1 MAQLDEEH
9 AVVDVPVGPGA
20 AGVANMDGRG
30 PAGDKLDRLAR
41 HNHRVGVQPHQ
52 DVILIGRCL
61 GYRSPDAVEVHSTGR
76 QSGLGRVCDHEGII
90 VRGGVCRVQRMRGL
104 HLRPVEL
111 IGCLVHERLARH
123 ESSVAFLGQGSAG
136 AAREGGNGAPQAGGY
151 FVDRSNAHEQIDQ
164 HRGCK
169 NPPCP
174 TPVAAWRAC
183 LLSGADGSRAY
194 PARRTAVSRK
204 FGSEECL

>member
-9 AVVDVPVGPGA
+9 AIVDVPVGPGA
-20 AGVANMDGRG
+20 ARVANMDGSG
-30 PAGDKLDRLAR
+30 AAGDKLDRLAR

-61 GYRSPDAVEVHSTGR
+61 GYRSPDAVEVDSTGR
-76 QSGLGRVCDHEGII
+76 QSGLGRVCGHESIV

-123 ESSVAFLGQGSAG
+123 EPSVATFSGKAAPEPQVKAG
-136 AAREGGNGAPQAGGY
+136 M
-151 FVDRSNAHEQIDQ
+151 
-164 HRGCK
+164 
-169 NPPCP
+169 
-174 TPVAAWRAC
+174 
-183 LLSGADGSRAY
+183 
-194 PARRTAVSRK
+194 ARRKLEGISLTGAMHTSR
-204 FGSEECL
+204 